1 MVVGLHQAFVAGK
14 SGIVFLISGILS
26 KMSDFKQLSQS
37 IPVWVPEE
45 KICMKLLVGV
55 LCT

>member
-26 KMSDFKQLSQS
+26 KMSDFKQLSQR